1 MGWITRLEAVG
12 RQEMQ
17 RELDLGAG
25 RKKHE
30 HHKSFSIWE
39 AFWMQMLVGI
49 RTVLYSMVYIYV
61 DKY

>member
-1 MGWITRLEAVG
+1 
-12 RQEMQ
+12 MQ